1 MRLAIISVCG
11 LVVTL
16 WMSVLTATEK
26 PKEPTTSIVFV
37 EKSLATPVIPEPTP
51 TPLSDEVASDTG
63 TLVPQKEPQTE
74 TVPCPDCCQSH
85 GAGSLCGGRPCRGER
100 IQRFKAWMQASH
112 WGYPEYFV
120 ARPLGSLLQ
129 AHMRTQACNALADQ
143 MVLYRY
149 DFFDGV
155 LEDASKLNPQGCK
168 QLDRLI
174 VMFQCGMHPLVIER
188 AADDSQLD
196 AARRSQVLK
205 LLKEAE
211 FPVPPEWVVVGD
223 PEIARL
229 SGEEAVEIHRN
240 LLQQTRSGG
249 GAVGGTTGG
258 GAGFF
263 VQPTTTDQGSQR

>member
-16 WMSVLTATEK
+16 WVSVLTATEK

-37 EKSLATPVIPEPTP
+37 EKSLAAPVTPKKLRDAGAVPTA
-51 TPLSDEVASDTG
+51 LQES
-63 TLVPQKEPQTE
+63 
-74 TVPCPDCCQSH
+74 CPDCCPSH
-85 GAGSLCGGRPCRGER
+85 GVGSLCGGRPCRGEW
-100 IQRFKAWMQASH
+100 IHQFKALMQASH
-112 WGYPEYFV
+112 WGYPEYFA

-129 AHMRTQACNALADQ
+129 THMRIQVCNALADQ
-143 MVLYRY
+143 MVLHRY

-155 LEDASKLNPQGCK
+155 LEDASKLNPQGRK
-168 QLDRLI
+168 RLDRLI
-174 VMFQCGMHPLVIER
+174 VMFQCGMHPLVVER
-188 AADDSQLD
+188 AADDPQLD

-205 LLKEAE
+205 LLEEAE

-223 PEIARL
+223 PETARL
-229 SGEEAVEIHRN
+229 SGEEAVEVYRN

-258 GAGFF
+258 AAGL
-263 VQPTTTDQGSQR
+263 TTPDQGSQR